1 MSVANLIFGCVMV
14 VGGTLGLAWAFINYR
29 RYKKNAAVA
38 TELDRLIRSALDAV
52 SKNKDR
58 LAEEQKMMLNRM
70 YDGDDPGPNLDSPVL
85 LSTMLTVLINK
96 FGDVRLSMRDFMIP
110 DEEYVSVY
118 VDADTKELILSIN
131 HELTLEN
138 SYSMA
143 GFTDPDDNTFH

>member
-1 MSVANLIFGCVMV
+1 MSIANLIFGSVMV
-14 VGGTLGLAWAFINYR
+14 VGTALGLTWAFINYR
-29 RYKKNAAVA
+29 RHKRNVAVA
-38 TELDRLIRSALDAV
+38 TELDKLIHSALDVV
-52 SKNKDR
+52 SKNKAR
-58 LAEEQKMMLNRM
+58 VAEEQKRILSELQEGHNV
-70 YDGDDPGPNLDSPVL
+70 GANLDSPML

-118 VDADTKELILSIN
+118 VDVDTKELILSTN

-143 GFTDPDDNTFH
+143 SFTDTDDNTFH